1 MIRGVVMYS
10 HFCMVSLLSGFDSNL
25 KSILMKGLA
34 FPMRKLLGRLF
45 GLSAIAGLLTFAL
58 ITPVAAVA
66 GYASSAGIVA
76 FEGLPEY
83 IKPVNAS
90 QTSTLYAN
98 QDGKPV
104 ALASFY
110 HENRI
115 SIDYDQMSPNMIN
128 AVIATEDP
136 RFFQHGGVDILA
148 LIRATLGVATSGLS
162 GPGGSTITMQ
172 YVKNTLVEAAN
183 LAGDEA
189 GIELATETTIERKI
203 REIRLAI
210 ALEGV
215 STKKEILA
223 GYLNL
228 AFFGNR
234 INGIEAA
241 SNYYFG
247 VKAIDLTVPQAAML
261 TAMLRAPNAYKPDV
275 AENLPVAKQ
284 RRDYVINNMRDEGYI
299 TSAEAETY
307 KAEPVVPNI
316 TETNTGCEANQ
327 ETAYFCDYVVW
338 VVRNS
343 EEFGATL
350 EDREVLLR
358 RGGLE
363 IYSTMDLELQNTTD
377 EVVKAELPV
386 DNRWEL
392 GAASVSVE
400 VGTGRVLSM
409 SQNRIFDQ
417 EVDDDPTT
425 TSVNYS
431 SDKAYGGSSG
441 FQTGSTYK
449 VFVLAEWLSKGF
461 LLGDQVDSRDR
472 NWKVEDFSAKC
483 GGIAGEWDPNNF
495 GNAQYEYLSALSAT
509 IQSVNTTFAT
519 MASFLDLCDI
529 RDRAEAF
536 GVKRADGNEL
546 LYVQASVLGTNELSP
561 LTVAASMSGFANDG
575 IYCSPIA
582 IDRVV
587 VRSTGLDLK
596 VPVSECNRAV
606 SSEVAAAASYAF
618 QQVMSG
624 GTGGQSRTSDGV
636 PLAGKTGSTD
646 SFLHTWM
653 TGYSSKVATATWVG
667 NVSGTQNVGGVSI
680 DGTPGGSL
688 RHEIWR
694 QIMQVANELYP
705 GESFPAPP
713 PMYLGA
719 SNVIMPDINALPP
732 EIALEIL
739 RDAGLGAQISSVQ
752 VLSSNPVGTVAGADY
767 ATGAELPRG
776 TLVTIL
782 LSRGGTVT
790 VPDVSGLS
798 VADATALL
806 LSYGFSAVS
815 APQPSQSQ
823 YFVFSET
830 IPVDMVVG
838 TNPSAGSSAD
848 ALGAVLL
855 IISKGSS
862 SSAPDD

>member
-1 MIRGVVMYS
+1 V
-10 HFCMVSLLSGFDSNL
+10 
-25 KSILMKGLA
+25 
-34 FPMRKLLGRLF
+34 
-45 GLSAIAGLLTFAL
+45 
-58 ITPVAAVA
+58 
-66 GYASSAGIVA
+66 VA

-90 QTSTLYAN
+90 QTSTLYGN
-98 QDGKPV
+98 EDGKPV

-136 RFFQHGGVDILA
+136 RFFQHGGVDIIA
-148 LIRATLGVATSGLS
+148 LVRATLGVATSGLS

-210 ALEGV
+210 ALETV
-215 STKKEILA
+215 STKQEILA

-247 VKAIDLTVPQAAML
+247 VKAKDLSVPQAAML

-275 AENLPVAKQ
+275 AENLPVAKT

-299 TSAEAETY
+299 TSAEAEAY
-307 KAEPVVPNI
+307 KAEPVLPNV

-327 ETAYFCDYVVW
+327 QTAYFCDYVVW

-363 IYSTMDLELQNTTD
+363 IYSTMDIELQNTTD
-377 EVVKAELPV
+377 DVVKAELPI
-386 DNRWEL
+386 DNRWAL

-409 SQNRIFDQ
+409 SQNRTFDQ

-431 SDKAYGGSSG
+431 TDKAYGGSSG

-449 VFVLAEWLSKGF
+449 IFVLAEWLSKGF

-472 NWKVEDFSAKC
+472 LWKVEDFSAKC
-483 GGIAGEWDPNNF
+483 GGIAGDWDPNNF
-495 GNAQYEYLSALSAT
+495 NNVQFEYLSALSAT
-509 IQSVNTTFAT
+509 IQSVNTAFAT

-529 RDRAEAF
+529 RDRAAAF
-536 GVKRADGNEL
+536 GVQRADGNDL
-546 LYVQASVLGTNELSP
+546 LYVQASVLGVNELSP
-561 LTVAASMSGFANDG
+561 LTMAAAMSGFANDG

-587 VRSTGLDLK
+587 VRSTGVDMK
-596 VPVSECNRAV
+596 VPVTECNRAV
-606 SSEVAAAASYAF
+606 TSEVAAAASYAF
-618 QQVMSG
+618 QLVVSG
-624 GTGGQSRTSDGV
+624 GTGSASRTPDRV

-646 SFLHTWM
+646 GFLHTWM

-667 NVSGTQNVGGVSI
+667 NVSGTQNVGGASI

-694 QIMQVANELYP
+694 QIMTVANELYP
-705 GESFPAPP
+705 GESFPSAP

-719 SNVIMPDINALPP
+719 SNVIMPDVNALPP

-739 RDAGLGAQISSVQ
+739 RDAGLAAQISASQ
-752 VLSSNPVGTVAGADY
+752 VLSSNPPGTVAAADH

-776 TLVTIL
+776 TLVTIS
-782 LSRGGTVT
+782 LSRGGTVA
-790 VPDVSGLS
+790 VPDVAGLS
-798 VADATALL
+798 IADATARL

-815 APQPSQSQ
+815 APQPSQTQ
-823 YFVFSET
+823 YFVYSST
-830 IPVDMVVG
+830 VPDGLVVG
-838 TNPSAGSSAD
+838 TNPAAGSSAD

-855 IISKGSS
+855 IISKGPST
-862 SSAPDD
+862 